1 MQGASVKQTR
11 SVCSERARTPVRIC
25 EANTRI
31 LRAKLQPKT
40 DAMFIES
47 QLASPSIN
55 GSPKPR
61 RIELCSKTR
70 ALHPKTG

>member
-25 EANTRI
+25 EAKTRI
-31 LRAKLQPKT
+31 LRVMFQPKT

-55 GSPKPR
+55 GFPQTAENRTLR
-61 RIELCSKTR
+61 RAR
-70 ALHPKTG
+70 A